1 DLLTCIVPW
10 LGAAGKR
17 NRTETRAA
25 PGPTILSQVALE
37 ATMSVAI
44 WRQAN
49 IRGRHIQDKRYRLQS
64 GGTIAMSTELDHLS
78 RLVAKGKLSRR
89 DFLGRASALGV
100 GALAAN
106 TLLARAAS
114 AEGPRKGG
122 TLKAGMVGGGATDR
136 LDPGSWT
143 NQVPYTFGRCW
154 GEQLLD
160 IRPDG
165 GIEPKLA
172 EEYDSS
178 PDAKV
183 WTFKIRKGVTF

>member
-1 DLLTCIVPW
+1 MAPVRARMASRSVVLPLEKGPTMAMHFGPVRRPPARFPMLTSTRVCKVWPAEPAVLADRTRFAAAGLRPSRAVLDLLTCIVPW

-114 AEGPRKGG
+114 A
-122 TLKAGMVGGGATDR
+122 
-136 LDPGSWT
+136 
-143 NQVPYTFGRCW
+143 
-154 GEQLLD
+154 
-160 IRPDG
+160 
-165 GIEPKLA
+165 
-172 EEYDSS
+172 
-178 PDAKV
+178 
-183 WTFKIRKGVTF
+183 